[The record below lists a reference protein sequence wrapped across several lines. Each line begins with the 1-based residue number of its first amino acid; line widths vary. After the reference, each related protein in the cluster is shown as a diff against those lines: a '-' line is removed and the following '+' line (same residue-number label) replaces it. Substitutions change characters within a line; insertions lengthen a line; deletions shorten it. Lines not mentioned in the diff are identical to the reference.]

1 MEEINKMVTILA
13 TFSDEA
19 LAGIVKRCEELG
31 FNPDRGIISL
41 QESLINLKQSKA
53 ILNDAI
59 EKKKMSQLPL
69 TLQRNLLSDV
79 EGISTFIVNITNG
92 ADDIPN
98 LVSAIDKLYT
108 DIWTYGLHKLSDQL
122 LGYAQKMN
130 DLKQLELI
138 TAGYKKQLEQALAL
152 RSEQEQLLADL
163 RNAAANIVTTNGNA
177 ENVYNSIKELE
188 VKSQELTARI
198 SAILPTILQNEA
210 TSSASSVNSQQSQA
224 AASGYEVRIREFFE
238 EIEKYRQ
245 TIREVGERAS
255 ASIDKNI
262 LDTNE
267 RTNRLSEMEAQ
278 IRIQLQQA
286 TGHSLFHSFQTRQG
300 NLAKS
305 KYAWIGGILFS
316 IVAIM
321 GLTIYIAYST
331 TNFNEAFFLKLSV
344 SLPLIYAIIFC
355 STQYNRERRLEEEYA
370 FKSNISISLIPYQE
384 LVEKIVDKNNP
395 AEREKYAVFIID
407 AITKVFTSPMN
418 SRHDEETPAENVA
431 KQVSDVIESV
441 VKPLEPIVKLI
452 KK

>member
-198 SAILPTILQNEA
+198 SAILRTILQNEA

-224 AASGYEVRIREFFE
+224 AASGYER
-238 EIEKYRQ
+238 
-245 TIREVGERAS
+245 
-255 ASIDKNI
+255 
-262 LDTNE
+262 
-267 RTNRLSEMEAQ
+267 SE
-278 IRIQLQQA
+278 
-286 TGHSLFHSFQTRQG
+286 
-300 NLAKS
+300 
-305 KYAWIGGILFS
+305 
-316 IVAIM
+316 
-321 GLTIYIAYST
+321 
-331 TNFNEAFFLKLSV
+331 
-344 SLPLIYAIIFC
+344 
-355 STQYNRERRLEEEYA
+355 
-370 FKSNISISLIPYQE
+370 
-384 LVEKIVDKNNP
+384 
-395 AEREKYAVFIID
+395 
-407 AITKVFTSPMN
+407 
-418 SRHDEETPAENVA
+418 
-431 KQVSDVIESV
+431 
-441 VKPLEPIVKLI
+441 
-452 KK
+452 